1 MANKKSHSN
10 KQLYAAKIPRTARVA
25 SQIHR
30 VLAESVFELAQK
42 GAVEGL
48 LTVTAVDLSGD
59 LKTAKVYFSSL
70 SEAELEFLNSN
81 RIKLQQKISQNVHM
95 KVTPILSFYEDPVI
109 AGAQKIDEILSR
121 ISQKTKSDTEED
133 FSESKNASSGETY

>member
-1 MANKKSHSN
+1 MAYKKSHSN
-10 KQLYAAKIPRTARVA
+10 KQLYAARIPRTARVA

-30 VLAESVFELAQK
+30 VLAEAVFELAQK
-42 GAVEGL
+42 EAADNL

-70 SEAELEFLNSN
+70 SETELEFLNTN

-121 ISQKTKSDTEED
+121 ISQKRKSDPEAD
-133 FSESKNASSGETY
+133 FSEPKDVSSGETY